1 MPEIDG
7 MQFLK
12 KLLAQ
17 DSSLP
22 VIMIT
27 GHGDVPM
34 AVEAM
39 RLGAFDFLEKPFD
52 PQRLSALAKKANAS
66 RRVTLDNRQLRRE
79 LSDTTQLSKKLIGK
93 SKPMNKLREDI
104 LDFGL
109 SDGPVLISGETGTGK
124 TLVAYALHAVGNR
137 AWKACILMSCSA
149 FDEANLARRLFG
161 PILPEDD
168 FFASGRIGEGRQLDF
183 WKTFTFLGAA
193 AQSQIVEL
201 S

>member
-1 MPEIDG
+1 MGQAMKIAIVDDEVDMRESIGQWLALAGYDAQTYASARDALKQIDANYPGIVITDLKMPEIDG

-52 PQRLSALAKKANAS
+52 PQRLSALAKKASAS
-66 RRVTLDNRQLRRE
+66 RRMTLNNRQLRRE
-79 LSDTTQLSKKLIGK
+79 LSDTAQLSKKLIGK

-109 SDGPVLISGETGTGK
+109 SDGPVLISGET
-124 TLVAYALHAVGNR
+124 
-137 AWKACILMSCSA
+137 IL
-149 FDEANLARRLFG
+149 
-161 PILPEDD
+161 
-168 FFASGRIGEGRQLDF
+168 SGRPYAD
-183 WKTFTFLGAA
+183 
-193 AQSQIVEL
+193 
-201 S
+201 